1 MSDTALALRSTSR
14 GRGWLGTTAR
24 ALIVVGAHVAILFGL
39 AQLAPQLREQVEP
52 LFVELITPPQPKLEA
67 PAPPKPKPKPQSK
80 PESKPSPRPPPPV
93 VAAKPREIPA
103 PVERAPVSESAPSAP
118 PAEPAQEAAGPDAG
132 TGAPGP
138 GTGAGKGDV
147 GLVAPR
153 FDAAYLNNPRP
164 EYPRIARRMGEQGR
178 VLLNV
183 FVSAA
188 GTAEKV
194 EIRTSS
200 GHARLDQ
207 AAREAVQR
215 WKFVPARRGDEPVS
229 AWVIVPISFVLES

>member
-1 MSDTALALRSTSR
+1 MSDTALALHPASRS
-14 GRGWLGTTAR
+14 RGWLGATAR
-24 ALIVVGAHVAILFGL
+24 VLIVVLAHVAIIGGL
-39 AQLAPQLREQVEP
+39 AQLDPQLRERVEP
-52 LFVELITPPQPKLEA
+52 LFVDLITPPQPKVEA
-67 PAPPKPKPKPQSK
+67 PPPAPKPKPK
-80 PESKPSPRPPPPV
+80 PESKPSPRPPQPV
-93 VAAKPREIPA
+93 VSAKPREIQA
-103 PVERAPVSESAPSAP
+103 PVERAPVSESALSAP
-118 PAEPAQEAAGPDAG
+118 PAEPAPVAAGPDSG

-138 GTGAGKGDV
+138 GTGVGKGDV
-147 GLVAPR
+147 GIVAPR

-188 GTAEKV
+188 GNAEKV

>member
-1 MSDTALALRSTSR
+1 MSDTALALRSASR
-14 GRGWLGTTAR
+14 ARGWLGVTAR
-24 ALIVVGAHVAILFGL
+24 ALIVVVAHVAIIGGL
-39 AQLAPQLREQVEP
+39 AQLDPQLREKVEP
-52 LFVELITPPQPKLEA
+52 LFIDLITLPEPKVETPPP
-67 PAPPKPKPKPQSK
+67 PAPKPKPK
-80 PESKPSPRPPPPV
+80 PESKPSPQPPQPV
-93 VAAKPREIPA
+93 VVAKPREVPA
-103 PVERAPVSESAPSAP
+103 PVERAPVSESALSAP

-132 TGAPGP
+132 TGTPGP

-147 GLVAPR
+147 GIVAPR

-183 FVSAA
+183 FVNAA
-188 GTAEKV
+188 GNPEKV
-194 EIRTSS
+194 EIRASS

-215 WKFVPARRGDEPVS
+215 WKFVPARRGNEPVS
-229 AWVIVPISFVLES
+229 AWVIVPVSFVLES